1 MSLPAKESVLIT
13 DFPGLVNN
21 ADKRDLPPG
30 VAEEQTNAQSRT
42 RGELTIRRGVREVTF
57 EN

>member
-30 VAEEQTNAQSRT
+30 VAEEQVNAQSRV
-42 RGELTIRRGVREVTF
+42 RGELTVRRGLREVTF